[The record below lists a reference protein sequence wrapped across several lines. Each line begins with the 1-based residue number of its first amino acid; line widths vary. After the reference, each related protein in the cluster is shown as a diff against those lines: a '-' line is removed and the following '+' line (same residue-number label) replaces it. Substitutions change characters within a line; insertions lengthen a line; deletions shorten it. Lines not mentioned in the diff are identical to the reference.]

1 MVVSVSA
8 IAVGGPFSVN
18 IVRNVVRV
26 VPVESSG
33 SRSTTGALLFTAST
47 WTSAVAM
54 LLLMVPSL
62 TTISMVR
69 VTFEGSTLS
78 LLNLICCSASS

>member
-1 MVVSVSA
+1 MLVSVSA
-8 IAVGGPFSVN
+8 IAVGGPFSVK

-26 VPVESSG
+26 AKLESSG
-33 SRSTTGALLFTAST
+33 SRSTAGALLFTAST

-54 LLLMVPSL
+54 LLLTVPSL

-69 VTFEGSTLS
+69 VTFEGSMLLLS
-78 LLNLICCSASS
+78 NLICCSAI